1 MSIYY
6 GTNPDFTR
14 VMEHPVV
21 RNVRVVCALYPDPFK
36 RAR

>member
-6 GTNPDFTR
+6 ETNPDFTR

-21 RNVRVVCALYPDPFK
+21 RNVRIVRRVRTLPRPL
-36 RAR
+36 